1 MQNKQ
6 RILILTRTGR
16 QKKINKMSD
25 KKLTELIHLFSLN
38 NLDIDATLNVDIDN
52 TASKITQIEKILSYI
67 EHNYLT
73 PIPKIKVEDTNL
85 IEIGKNVIIKFDY
98 ILTQIGKPID
108 LVIIENQIGPLAIK
122 MKTLQGMVTQYFLMR
137 QPGLK
142 VEWVSSTNKLREFT
156 DHGEKLDYKQ
166 RKQKSIQICSE
177 LLMDDTFHHDIFIK
191 HRKKDDLA
199 DCFLQ
204 GIWYLRKKLN

>member
-1 MQNKQ
+1 
-6 RILILTRTGR
+6 
-16 QKKINKMSD
+16 
-25 KKLTELIHLFSLN
+25 
-38 NLDIDATLNVDIDN
+38 
-52 TASKITQIEKILSYI
+52 
-67 EHNYLT
+67 
-73 PIPKIKVEDTNL
+73 
-85 IEIGKNVIIKFDY
+85 
-98 ILTQIGKPID
+98 
-108 LVIIENQIGPLAIK
+108 
-122 MKTLQGMVTQYFLMR
+122 MR